1 MNDEYPPVIAVPD
14 ELSDEAAAKM
24 LEFLYELAHLFETY
38 YAGQLHRYYNCT
50 DERQADLW
58 EDQDPPF

>member
-1 MNDEYPPVIAVPD
+1 MNNDYPPTVNLPG

-24 LEFLYELAHLFETY
+24 LEFLYEFANIFESY
-38 YAGQLHRYYNCT
+38 YAGQLHRYYHST

-58 EDQDPPF
+58 PDQDPPF

>member
-1 MNDEYPPVIAVPD
+1 MNDQYPPVIALPD

-24 LEFLYELAHLFETY
+24 LELLYELAHLFETH
-38 YAGQLHRYYNCT
+38 YAGQLHRYYHCT

-58 EDQDPPF
+58 EEQDPPF

>member
-1 MNDEYPPVIAVPD
+1 MNDDYPPMITLPE

-24 LEFLYELAHLFETY
+24 VEFFYDLAQVFESY
-38 YAGQLHRYYNCT
+38 YAGQLHRYYHPT

-58 EDQDPPF
+58 EEQDPPF